1 MIAKNWIFIDHKEA
15 SDTVAFSGG
24 TYERLS
30 EKRTDDAIDLAR
42 AAGDTR
48 WLAFASGRLIL
59 DFTDEASPRALFE
72 THELQAFEPDFAESI
87 LLGFED
93 GAARCAAKLGIDIET
108 LSKPFRAVD
117 YRSLLTSG
125 LMSRPLLSAMAQG
138 AALLSW
144 HSTHQFCGRCG
155 ARNDPKGGGAKR
167 ICDGCYAEH
176 FPRTDPVAIM
186 LIVNGDKCLL
196 ARGPHFPEGMM
207 SCLAG
212 FIEPGETIE
221 EAVRR
226 ETLEE
231 AGIRTGRVAYHA
243 SQPWPFPY
251 SLMIGCYAQALNDDI
266 VLEPTELEVGR
277 WFGKDEVRQMLAN
290 AHPEGFR
297 VPPHGA
303 IGSVLIRDWVEG

>member
-1 MIAKNWIFIDHKEA
+1 MTAKNWIFSDYKEA

-24 TYERLS
+24 IYERLS

-42 AAGDTR
+42 AAPETR
-48 WLAFASGRLIL
+48 WLAFASGKLIL
-59 DFTDEASPRALFE
+59 DFTDEQNPRALFE
-72 THELQAFEPDFAESI
+72 TDKLQAFEPDFAESL
-87 LLGFED
+87 LLGFEGD
-93 GAARCAAKLGIDIET
+93 AARCAAKLGVDIET
-108 LSKPFRAVD
+108 LAAPFRAVD

-125 LMSRPLLSAMAQG
+125 LISRPLLSAMAQG

-155 ARNDPKGGGAKR
+155 GRNDPKGGGAKR

-226 ETLEE
+226 ETFEE

-266 VLEPTELEVGR
+266 VLEPTELELGR
-277 WFGKDEVRQMLAN
+277 WFGKDEVRLMLAN

>member
-1 MIAKNWIFIDHKEA
+1 MTAKNWIFSDHKEA

-42 AAGDTR
+42 AAPETR
-48 WLAFASGRLIL
+48 WLAFASGKLIL
-59 DFTDEASPRALFE
+59 DFTDEKNPRALFE
-72 THELQAFEPDFAESI
+72 THELQAFEPDFAESL

-108 LSKPFRAVD
+108 LAEPFRAVD

-176 FPRTDPVAIM
+176 FPRTDP
-186 LIVNGDKCLL
+186 
-196 ARGPHFPEGMM
+196 EGMM

-226 ETLEE
+226 ETFEE

-251 SLMIGCYAQALNDDI
+251 SLMIGCYAQALNDNI
-266 VLEPTELEVGR
+266 VLEPTELELGR
-277 WFGKDEVRQMLAN
+277 WFGKDEVRLMLAN
-290 AHPEGFR
+290 THPEGFR

>member
-1 MIAKNWIFIDHKEA
+1 MTAKNWIFSDNKEA

-30 EKRTDDAIDLAR
+30 EKRTDDAIENAR
-42 AAGDTR
+42 AANETR
-48 WLAFASGRLIL
+48 WLAFASGKLIL
-59 DFTDEASPRALFE
+59 DFTDETNPRALFE
-72 THELQAFEPDFAESI
+72 TNELQEFEPDFAESL

-93 GAARCAAKLGIDIET
+93 GAARCAAKLGTDIET
-108 LSKPFRAVD
+108 LSEPYRAVD

-226 ETLEE
+226 ETFEE

-277 WFGKDEVRQMLAN
+277 WFGKDEVRLMLAN
-290 AHPEGFR
+290 THPEGFR
-297 VPPHGA
+297 VPPYGA